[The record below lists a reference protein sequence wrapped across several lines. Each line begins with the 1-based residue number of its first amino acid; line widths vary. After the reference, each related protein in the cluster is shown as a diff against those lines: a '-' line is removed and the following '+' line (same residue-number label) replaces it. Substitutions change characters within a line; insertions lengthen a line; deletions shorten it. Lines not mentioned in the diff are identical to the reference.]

1 MNFKKLILGSVFWG
15 TIGNVISFAIAF
27 LLTPFLIH
35 SLGDEGYGVWL
46 LIIATLGWFRF
57 IDFGFSSAVQR
68 SIAIAMEANDDH
80 KINTIFSCS
89 IILFGLLGSLAAIL
103 LFIFSFFPQMLGVDE
118 KYFDVVHIA
127 LMILCI
133 KIFWDF
139 LMCSFHGF
147 YTGLIRYD
155 VDANINTINELVKA
169 LLIVVMVTW
178 YNIYGAVFATMI
190 ADLITNIYK
199 IVYTKKLHASFRFHL
214 HLVKLKEFK
223 ALFSYSKHI
232 IALSIAS
239 SFSKGVDSLI
249 ISHILGLKYIAIYNI
264 AFRLVD
270 MVERALLP
278 ILGIFQPIFTRL
290 LERKDDIRSEVEQV
304 VSLDLFIVCV
314 FFVPLA
320 IFSNDF
326 IYLWLGSGFEQAH
339 IIVSILAF
347 ALVCRTISRPI
358 SQLLLAKAQHK
369 YLSVIKII
377 AILIN
382 IPLSI
387 VLGKSFGLTG
397 IAVATLFSF
406 YITDLIL
413 HLVLYRFYVK
423 YSVSHLAIS
432 FIKNNIIMGSLIA
445 LGYYFIS
452 PIDQLSWINLIVYS
466 TITFFGSIIIFWFSS
481 LNKNAKNSITS
492 IAKEKIMKARN

>member
-1 MNFKKLILGSVFWG
+1 
-15 TIGNVISFAIAF
+15 
-27 LLTPFLIH
+27 
-35 SLGDEGYGVWL
+35 
-46 LIIATLGWFRF
+46 
-57 IDFGFSSAVQR
+57 
-68 SIAIAMEANDDH
+68 
-80 KINTIFSCS
+80 
-89 IILFGLLGSLAAIL
+89 
-103 LFIFSFFPQMLGVDE
+103 MLGVDE

-147 YTGLIRYD
+147 YSGLIRYD
-155 VDANINTINELVKA
+155 VDANINTINEILKA

-190 ADLITNIYK
+190 ADLMTNIYK
-199 IVYTKKLHASFRFHL
+199 IFYTKKLHAKFKFHFK
-214 HLVKLKEFK
+214 LVKLKEFK

-249 ISHILGLKYIAIYNI
+249 ISHILGLKYVAIYNI

-290 LERKDDIRSEVEQV
+290 LERKDNIQSEVEQV
-304 VSLDLFIVCV
+304 VSLDLFVVSV
-314 FFVPLA
+314 FFTPLA

-326 IYLWLGSGFEQAH
+326 IYLWLGEGFEQAH
-339 IIVSILAF
+339 LIVIILAF
-347 ALVCRTISRPI
+347 TLLCRTISRPV

-369 YLSVIKII
+369 YLSAIKII
-377 AILIN
+377 TITVN

-387 VLGKSFGLTG
+387 ILGQHFGLIG
-397 IAVATLFSF
+397 IAIGSLVSF
-406 YITDLIL
+406 YVTDLVL
-413 HLVLYRFYVK
+413 HLLLYRYYIRK
-423 YSVSHLAIS
+423 SVSHLALS
-432 FIKNNIIMGSLIA
+432 FLRANIIMAAIVFFGYQLLSTKNQLFWVELILYSA
-445 LGYYFIS
+445 GTFLFSVSIFWIS
-452 PIDQLSWINLIVYS
+452 TLNKEAKTNIVS
-466 TITFFGSIIIFWFSS
+466 TIRKKISS
-481 LNKNAKNSITS
+481 RKSKNSKS
-492 IAKEKIMKARN
+492 KS